1 MELLVSG
8 SVVSNLRFFWEG
20 ENGIVTLL
28 KKSQYALFSYF
39 FIIRIQLPLWG
50 VISIS
55 AGFSPHDKVK
65 GVWETY
71 VQWHLSF

>member
-28 KKSQYALFSYF
+28 KKSQYALFSF
-39 FIIRIQLPLWG
+39 FYNKDTAPSLG
-50 VISIS
+50 SDVD
-55 AGFSPHDKVK
+55 FSWV
-65 GVWETY
+65 
-71 VQWHLSF
+71 